1 MADQLETALENYI
14 ALLRTH
20 TEAVRKNEP
29 EEKIRQLA
37 DEMDAADD
45 VWRDAM
51 YDAASF
57 DDPFNLDGDEAG
69 EDDDQTKDVEEG
81 DIELTLS
88 AQLDF
93 VVRDAKA
100 FTTYVQGRIIEA
112 NPDLDEESAR
122 DQVGIPVAAL
132 DELFAIDGFPAKA
145 YEEFGLVEAGS
156 EWSVR
161 NAGAVWGR

>member
-1 MADQLETALENYI
+1 MADELETALENYI
-14 ALLRTH
+14 KLLRTH
-20 TEAVRKNEP
+20 TDAVRKNEP

-45 VWRDAM
+45 IWRDAM
-51 YDAASF
+51 YDQASF
-57 DDPFNLDGDEAG
+57 DDPFNLVGDEG
-69 EDDDQTKDVEEG
+69 EEEGSTIDLEGG

-100 FTTYVQGRIIEA
+100 FTTYVQGRITEA
-112 NPDLDEESAR
+112 NPELDEESAR

-132 DELFAIDGFPAKA
+132 DELFAIDGFPSKT

-161 NAGAVWGR
+161 YAGAPWSH